1 MNQKNYFCKLE
12 SEVKTKLPEIRLGD
26 VQDTVKRIERE
37 IQDIKRKLD
46 SIELKI
52 NDIQRG
58 RPDPKNHI

>member
-1 MNQKNYFCKLE
+1 LE